1 MRWKCLAFTISTME
15 KVVTIKPRISPNSS
29 SGKFYFL
36 KKRLLPVICGLLLFS
51 CSKEEA
57 EYIPIDEN
65 LEVNIPSNFPAM
77 TYDLEANPPTKNGFQ
92 LGKKLFYEGGLSG
105 NGFIS
110 CGFCHE
116 QRFAFTHHG
125 HQFSHGIDDLEG
137 IRNAPAIQNMA
148 FQKEFAWDGAT
159 SHLDLFP
166 IIPITNEVEM
176 GETMTNV
183 IAKLR
188 NDSEYRQLFAAA
200 FTNEAVNNENMLK
213 ALSQFMVMMISADS
227 KYDKHVRGENG
238 GDFTDKEKY
247 GLEVFQ
253 QKCASCHTS
262 DLFTDDAFRNNGLPP
277 YPGIN
282 DVGREEVSGSKS
294 DRYKFKVPSLRNVA
308 VTAPYMHDG
317 RFGSLESVLDFYDS
331 GVHDSETLDPILK
344 QNNRLGINLSEEEK
358 EALLAFMNTL
368 TDETYLN
375 DERFAEY

>member
-1 MRWKCLAFTISTME
+1 MLL
-15 KVVTIKPRISPNSS
+15 V
-29 SGKFYFL
+29 FY
-36 KKRLLPVICGLLLFS
+36 GLVLFS

-57 EYIPIDEN
+57 EYIQVDEN
-65 LEVNIPSNFPAM
+65 LEVNIPANFPKIS
-77 TYDLEANPPTKNGFQ
+77 YDLEANPPTKNGFE
-92 LGKKLFYEGGLSG
+92 LGKKLFYEGKLSA

-116 QRFAFTHHG
+116 QRYGFTHHG

-137 IRNAPAIQNMA
+137 IRNTPAIQNMA
-148 FQKEFAWDGAT
+148 FQQEFAWDGAT

-176 GETMTNV
+176 GETMTSV

-188 NDSEYRQLFAAA
+188 NDSEYRQLFAGA
-200 FTNEAVNNENMLK
+200 FENEAVNHENMLK
-213 ALSQFMVMMISADS
+213 ALSQFMVMMISANS
-227 KYDKHVRGENG
+227 KYDKYVRGETG

-253 QKCASCHTS
+253 QKCTRCHTS

-282 DVGREEVSGSKS
+282 DLGREAVSGRRG

-308 VTAPYMHDG
+308 ITAPYMHDG
-317 RFGSLESVLDFYDS
+317 RFGSLKSVLNFYDN
-331 GVHDSETLDPILK
+331 GVQDSETLDPVLK
-344 QNNRLGINLSEEEK
+344 QNNRLGIALSEDEK
-358 EALLAFMNTL
+358 DALLAFMNTL
-368 TDETYLN
+368 TDKTYLN